1 MILARSRQCLCSMIL
16 LAGLMTTVFA
26 QEVIVLNGT
35 KDTISWLKAKNFWGE
50 EKRGEQLQVPRAI
63 ITGISPGWQKNS
75 AKLPVSQKKEIFYR
89 LMLPLVVNANTMV
102 LEHRADLGGMD
113 AKLANGK
120 NLSTDE
126 LREITKAAEIM
137 KVAKAEQVASKSK
150 AELRAM
156 IADILYKL
164 DVIPAGLVLGQ
175 AAYESGYGT
184 SRFAAKG
191 NALFG
196 QWTYGGTG
204 MVPGEQRKQLGDHRV
219 AAYDWPFDSV
229 RAYYINL
236 NSHTAYAG
244 FRKLRAEAHAAG
256 KPLSSIELAEGLVNY
271 SERGQEYV
279 DTLRSMIRV
288 NKLDIADGAVF
299 RDEPLSFLVGADSE
313 QSAVTVRGEI
323 LELRSTGQLGQVIQ
337 RMHLEAM

>member
-1 MILARSRQCLCSMIL
+1 MTFLHKYFFAVFLSVCLTAS
-16 LAGLMTTVFA
+16 ASA
-26 QEVIVLNGT
+26 QEVIVLTGT
-35 KDTISWLKAKNFWGE
+35 KDTISWLKAENFWGE

-63 ITGISPGWQKNS
+63 ITGISLGWQKNA

-89 LMLPLVVNANTMV
+89 LMLPLVVNANTVV
-102 LEHRADLGGMD
+102 LEHRADLEGMD
-113 AKLANGK
+113 AKLANDK
-120 NLSTDE
+120 NLSADE
-126 LREITKAAEIM
+126 LRDITKAAEIM
-137 KVAKAEQVASKSK
+137 KVAKAEQVATKSN

-156 IADILYKL
+156 IVDILYKL

-219 AAYDWPFDSV
+219 AAYEWPFDSV

-236 NSHTAYAG
+236 NTHAAYAS
-244 FRKLRAEAHAAG
+244 FRKLRAGARAAG
-256 KPLSSIELAEGLVNY
+256 KPLSSISLAEGLLNY

-313 QSAVTVRGEI
+313 QAAVVVRGEI

-337 RMHLEAM
+337 RMRLEAM